1 MTRDR
6 TGPQVKM
13 RVAHLYATWEVSHFN
28 GEQLRNIIRQL
39 CGRCHGR

>member
-1 MTRDR
+1 MTRGQDR
-6 TGPQVKM
+6 TTLM
-13 RVAHLYATWEVSHFN
+13 RMAHFYATWGVSHFN